1 MFDWHR
7 KGEILNARTA
17 TMAKWEGR
25 VNNVQRTKFNNAVAA
40 RLRELGW
47 QAIAEVK
54 ITHIFGRSFDVNY
67 GDVDVLAW
75 RTDTGRILAVECK
88 DLQTHTTI
96 GEVAEQLS
104 DFRGEVDAKGK
115 RDHLKRHLDRL
126 ALLTSN
132 PDDVAHFLKLSSGL
146 AIEGHLVFSH
156 DVPMRFAWERM
167 ASRVKLSLF
176 SDLEN
181 I

>member
-1 MFDWHR
+1 MFGVD
-7 KGEILNARTA
+7 
-17 TMAKWEGR
+17 
-25 VNNVQRTKFNNAVAA
+25 
-40 RLRELGW
+40 
-47 QAIAEVK
+47 
-54 ITHIFGRSFDVNY
+54 Y

-126 ALLTSN
+126 SLLTSN
-132 PDDVAHFLKLSSGL
+132 PDDVAHFLRLSSGF

-156 DVPMRFAWERM
+156 DVPMRFAWERIRR
-167 ASRVKLSLF
+167 AAFLF
-176 SDLEN
+176 QELGEYLNVCFRATRSDVYS
-181 I
+181 